1 MAKKGQKFN
10 KYTPEQRNE
19 ILDKYF
25 AGKGSSRSLAKE
37 YNISHKTIETW
48 IRASQQDIPLGYQ
61 KKVDQKKKIL
71 TTKKDMKY

>member
-48 IRASQQDIPLGYQ
+48 IRASQQD
-61 KKVDQKKKIL
+61 KIR
-71 TTKKDMKY
+71 